1 MLLTPAGFESEHQDP
16 ADPPAEA
23 QPRLAKVFAYP
34 GTEATPS
41 AKSPRS
47 PGPVDDADRPPSS
60 ELVEFLEL
68 AERRM
73 KAIERVADN
82 AVDNVTLELERLLE
96 RLTAGGDA
104 DAARMRAAGEVVIN
118 HARTVSEWSGG
129 IRRWLESEGPPH
141 GHQPSDGV
149 VLLARRMALAGISNS
164 KIEAMLAG
172 LGVADPQA
180 AVRHALHGPID

>member
-1 MLLTPAGFESEHQDP
+1 
-16 ADPPAEA
+16 
-23 QPRLAKVFAYP
+23 
-34 GTEATPS
+34 
-41 AKSPRS
+41 
-47 PGPVDDADRPPSS
+47 
-60 ELVEFLEL
+60 
-68 AERRM
+68 M

-82 AVDNVTLELERLLE
+82 AIDHVTLELERLLE

-104 DAARMRAAGEVVIN
+104 DAARMRAAGEVVVN

-149 VLLARRMALAGISNS
+149 VLLARRMAIAGISTS

-180 AVRHALHGPID
+180 AVRHALDVPIN